1 MTGNSPIPPAA
12 PARTTRRLA
21 VALQRPGRAFWLLS
35 LCPGP
40 EFSAELA
47 AAVLG
52 TSTARAGE
60 LAGQLARAALLEPDG
75 HRWWRFHDLSWAHA
89 RDQARSAAGTG
100 RHAATSRMLTWYAQ
114 AAVSAHAALPA
125 TPAHAAAGPRD
136 PAIPASRPTGMTAW
150 ADRHQPAMT
159 TALRTAAARGD
170 HPAAARLAGALW
182 PLLGG
187 TAATAS
193 S

>member
-114 AAVSAHAALPA
+114 AAISAHAALPA
-125 TPAHAAAGPRD
+125 TPAHAAACRATRP
-136 PAIPASRPTGMTAW
+136 SRPAG
-150 ADRHQPAMT
+150 R
-159 TALRTAAARGD
+159 RG
-170 HPAAARLAGALW
+170 
-182 PLLGG
+182 
-187 TAATAS
+187 
-193 S
+193 